1 MLELLPDPSL
11 PPIPSAPQAGIEAMV
26 DDLGLTKL
34 PGQKYKTFADHFGGQ
49 TTARLANLL
58 TNYDGEVVK
67 DATQL
72 RTYVTHRLVEVSNC
86 GDIKH
91 ELKALE
97 LLGKIPEVGLF
108 SERTEITVTHKT
120 SDELAEAIRSKIQRL
135 LNPDVIDVTPFNEE
149 LEEAEEEVEEAE
161 TLDEVLGFGS
171 MEETETKPE

>member
-1 MLELLPDPSL
+1 MFETPHSAR
-11 PPIPSAPQAGIEAMV
+11 APQAAIEAMV
-26 DDLGLTKL
+26 DDLGVVKL

-120 SDELAEAIRSKIQRL
+120 SDELAEAIRGKIQRL
-135 LNPDVIDVTPFNEE
+135 LSSDVIDVTPIEE
-149 LEEAEEEVEEAE
+149 PK
-161 TLDEVLGFGS
+161 DEV
-171 MEETETKPE
+171 ETETESELEIAVDDVLSFGSAQVEPE

>member
-1 MLELLPDPSL
+1 MFETPHAPR
-11 PPIPSAPQAGIEAMV
+11 APQSAIEAMV
-26 DDLGLTKL
+26 DDLGIVKP

-120 SDELAEAIRSKIQRL
+120 SDELAEAIRGKIQRL
-135 LNPDVIDVTPFNEE
+135 LNSDVIDVTPIEEPEDEVETE
-149 LEEAEEEVEEAE
+149 LEPELEIAV
-161 TLDEVLGFGS
+161 DEVLSFGS
-171 MEETETKPE
+171 AQSADVEPE

>member
-1 MLELLPDPSL
+1 MFETPHAPR
-11 PPIPSAPQAGIEAMV
+11 APQSAIEAMV
-26 DDLGLTKL
+26 DDLGIVKP

-120 SDELAEAIRSKIQRL
+120 SDELAEAIRGKIQRL
-135 LNPDVIDVTPFNEE
+135 LNSDVIDVTPIEEPEDEVETEVETE
-149 LEEAEEEVEEAE
+149 LEIAV
-161 TLDEVLGFGS
+161 DEVLSFGS
-171 MEETETKPE
+171 AQSADVEPE